1 MWLTD
6 NLDDRRRGHVEQ
18 RLQKDLMAW
27 LTTVGATGKPDS
39 VPVWFL
45 VQDDD
50 TILVYSQRDKMKLR
64 NIAANSNVALALDG
78 TDTGRD
84 VIRVA
89 GTAQHV
95 PAHPAADKVP
105 AYVAK
110 YQERIDAVFGSPKR
124 FAQLYSEP
132 IVITPT
138 KLHA

>member
-1 MWLTD
+1 MRLVND
-6 NLDDRRRGHVEQ
+6 LAEGRRAAVER
-18 RLQKDLMAW
+18 RLQTNLMAW
-27 LTTVGATGKPDS
+27 LTTVSPTGRPDS

-50 TILVYSQRDKMKLR
+50 TILIYSQPGKVKLR
-64 NIAANSNVALALDG
+64 NIAANPNVALGLDG

-89 GTAQHV
+89 GTARHL
-95 PAHPAADKVP
+95 PGHSPADKVP

-110 YQERIDAVFGSPKR
+110 YQERIAAVFRSPER

-132 IVITPT
+132 IVLTPT